1 MIVDH
6 AGQITADSWACEYD
20 IRYDIIHIYTYI
32 YICIYICIHMK
43 SKKNGGT
50 PNHPSRGWPYFLSI
64 FLHTWCHLRILH
76 YPPRNSC
83 CCTAELVGPAESPG
97 APRRFFLAIIVATQ
111 RGHWGLECLYSQR
124 FLGRNLKIWYFEL
137 GCLDVLA
144 GQWAS
149 GVVFFVS
156 FERSYGVF
164 VGFKLLQAMG
174 VECLQY
180 FFVSISMGY
189 NPDIGVLLITLKNW
203 EVDPEASL
211 TLHQQI
217 LGV

>member
-1 MIVDH
+1 
-6 AGQITADSWACEYD
+6 
-20 IRYDIIHIYTYI
+20 
-32 YICIYICIHMK
+32 
-43 SKKNGGT
+43 
-50 PNHPSRGWPYFLSI
+50 
-64 FLHTWCHLRILH
+64 
-76 YPPRNSC
+76 
-83 CCTAELVGPAESPG
+83 
-97 APRRFFLAIIVATQ
+97 LAIIVATQ

-180 FFVSISMGY
+180 FFCVNFHGIQSRHWG
-189 NPDIGVLLITLKNW
+189 
-203 EVDPEASL
+203 L
-211 TLHQQI
+211 TNNSQE
-217 LGV
+217 LGS